1 MSILKYVLAFSCGGC
16 AVPPA
21 LACFTVYNA
30 GNQPVYSNMAPPID
44 MSYQI
49 HQRLPAT
56 FPGGH
61 LVFGNSTDCPD
72 IDVRKMTVALSNV
85 SATTAVPVVRIRR
98 TSQAERNRAQDA
110 LTK

>member
-1 MSILKYVLAFSCGGC
+1 MSILKYALAFSFSAL
-16 AVPPA
+16 AVPQA
-21 LACFTVYNA
+21 VACFTVYNV
-30 GNQPVYSNMAPPID
+30 GNQAVYSNMEPPID

-49 HQRLPAT
+49 HQRLSAT

-72 IDVRKMTVALSNV
+72 IDVRKMTVALSDV
-85 SATTAVPVVRIRR
+85 TATTASPVARVRRM
-98 TSQAERNRAQDA
+98 SQAERNRAQDA